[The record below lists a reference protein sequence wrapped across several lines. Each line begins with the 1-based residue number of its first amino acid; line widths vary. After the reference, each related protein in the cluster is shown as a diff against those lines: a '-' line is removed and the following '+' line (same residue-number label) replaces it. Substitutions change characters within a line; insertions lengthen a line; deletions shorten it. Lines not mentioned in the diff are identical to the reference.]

1 MKEKSEFMAVLKLNN
16 CELHIIGVIK
26 GLEKESEKVREG
38 FKKHKPEFLAISL
51 SKEDLSALKSFSGK
65 VGNAEPSNYEEVV
78 YIREL
83 KKFGKVKKPPPC
95 YLTAVELAK
104 ESNVPCTAI
113 DMSDEEYT
121 DAFCRNVSTLDLY
134 RHSWGAKK
142 FIKKKF
148 SASTPEEFVAGFD
161 KAATSLKGYKMLE
174 EEREKYMAERLLKLS
189 KKWKSIL
196 AVVELERAEAVREL
210 IEKMG

>member
-1 MKEKSEFMAVLKLNN
+1 MKEKSEFMAALELNN
-16 CELHIIGVIK
+16 CKLHIIGVIK

-38 FKKHKPEFLAISL
+38 FKRFEPELLAISL
-51 SKEDLSALKSFSGK
+51 SKEDLSALKKFSGK
-65 VGNAEPSNYEEVV
+65 VRDAEPSNFEEIV

-95 YLTAVELAK
+95 YLTAVKLAK
-104 ESNVPCTAI
+104 ENNVPTTAI
-113 DMSDEEYT
+113 DMNDEEYT

-142 FIKKKF
+142 FIRRKF

-174 EEREKYMAERLLKLS
+174 EEREKYMAERLLKFS
-189 KKWKSIL
+189 KKWKSIF
-196 AVVELERAEAVREL
+196 AVVELERAEAVKKL
-210 IEKMG
+210 IKKMD

>member
-1 MKEKSEFMAVLKLNN
+1 MKEKSEFMAALELNN
-16 CELHIIGVIK
+16 CKLHIIGVIK

-38 FKKHKPEFLAISL
+38 FKRCKPEFLAISL
-51 SKEDLSALKSFSGK
+51 SKEDLSGLKNFSGK
-65 VGNAEPSNYEEVV
+65 VRNAEPSNYEEVV

-95 YLTAVELAK
+95 YLTAVGLAK
-104 ESNVPCTAI
+104 ENNVPCTAI
-113 DMSDEEYT
+113 DMSEEEYT

-142 FIKKKF
+142 FMRKKF
-148 SASTPEEFVAGFD
+148 SASTPGDFIIEFD

-174 EEREKYMAERLLKLS
+174 EEREKYMAERLLKFS

-196 AVVELERAEAVREL
+196 AVVELERAEAVGRL
-210 IEKMG
+210 IKKMD